1 MGPEIL
7 LWAAVVYVAAAVGS
21 FLNVVI
27 HRVPLGESVVKPRSR
42 CPSCRATIAWYDNIP
57 VLSWVLLRG
66 RCRGCG
72 AGISARYPFIELVTV
87 LIAVVLFERLGLSA
101 AFGVQFLFSCALLVI
116 AYIDLDHQIIPDKIS
131 LPGIVVG
138 LVAAIPGG
146 IPALTDALLGV
157 ALGGGLLL
165 TVAWVYERST
175 GREGMGGGDVKLLAM
190 IGAFLGW
197 QGVLLTLLLG
207 SLLGSAIGITL
218 MTARGADRKLAIPFG
233 PFLSLGALVTLFWG
247 HTIVRWYISYAGWT
261 QN

>member
-1 MGPEIL
+1 M
-7 LWAAVVYVAAAVGS
+7 LWAVVLYLGAAIGS

-42 CPSCRATIAWYDNIP
+42 CPSCRQEIAWYDNVP

-66 RCRGCG
+66 KCRGCG
-72 AGISARYPFIELVTV
+72 TAISPRYPFIEFITA
-87 LIAVVLFERLGLSA
+87 LIALVLFARYGLTP
-101 AFGVQFLFSCALLVI
+101 AFGVQFVFSCALIVI

-131 LPGIVVG
+131 LPGLVLG
-138 LVAAIPGG
+138 LLVAIPGG
-146 IPALTDALLGV
+146 MPAMTDAFLG
-157 ALGGGLLL
+157 ALLGGGLLL

-207 SLLGSAIGITL
+207 SLLGSAIGIVL
-218 MTARGADRKLAIPFG
+218 MTSRGADRQLAIPFG

-247 HTIVRWYISYAGWT
+247 HAIVRWYISYSGLGSI
-261 QN
+261 